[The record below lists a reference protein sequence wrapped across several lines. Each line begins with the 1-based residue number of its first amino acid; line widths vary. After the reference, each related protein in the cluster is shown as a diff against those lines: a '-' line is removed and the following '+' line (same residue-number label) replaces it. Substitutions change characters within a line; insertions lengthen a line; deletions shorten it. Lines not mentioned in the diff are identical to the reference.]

1 MSNENPK
8 LKSAAELATE
18 KVTLESVEGDTESKG
33 YAHDLEKLLA
43 KFSELKGVR
52 EMTVGSDLA
61 PDIQTI
67 AEVHKFLRDPNILEA
82 EKVKL
87 YESNPQFSASKNKIE
102 QYLKDFKKTTEV
114 TGVKKADIAGIEP
127 IIASSQDMKQENL
140 SNGDA
145 GESIQAAEVPEN
157 LESKQE
163 LETAV
168 EKAMKKTEPRLRT
181 AVEIAMERTN
191 SPSSETGSAAAEI
204 VSSQE
209 EPEKKLKTA
218 KEVAME
224 KADAI
229 LREAENEVVAKK
241 AEESPVDSLSS
252 MKERLE
258 RLKQINPEEG
268 MFQSIGTKKERKKAL
283 AEMIFELENE
293 ISAKE
298 AAEKEMAQA
307 FALKQEKGERLER
320 LKQIN
325 PEEGM
330 FQSIGTKKERR
341 KTLEKMI
348 SGLVKETGEREEA
361 ASKEKAN
368 STKPEAKKAK
378 GGFWRRLFGG
388 S

>member
-67 AEVHKFLRDPNILEA
+67 AEVHKFLRDPNISEA

-114 TGVKKADIAGIEP
+114 TGVKKAGIAGVEP
-127 IIASSQDMKQENL
+127 VIASSQNIKQENL

-145 GESIQAAEVPEN
+145 GEPIQAVEVPEN
-157 LESKQE
+157 LESEQE
-163 LETAV
+163 LETAG
-168 EKAMKKTEPRLRT
+168 
-181 AVEIAMERTN
+181 EIAMERTN

-388 S
+388 F

>member
-1 MSNENPK
+1 MNNENPK
-8 LKSAAELATE
+8 LKSVAELATG
-18 KVTLESVEGDTESKG
+18 KMALESAGGGAEANG
-33 YAHDLEKLLA
+33 YAHDLEKLLV

-61 PDIQTI
+61 ADIQTI

-114 TGVKKADIAGIEP
+114 VGVKRADTAGVEP
-127 IIASSQDMKQENL
+127 AMASGQNIKQENL
-140 SNGDA
+140 NSADIG
-145 GESIQAAEVPEN
+145 GSIEAAEVPEN
-157 LESKQE
+157 LESEQE

-168 EKAMKKTEPRLRT
+168 EKAMKKTEPRLKT
-181 AVEIAMERTN
+181 AVEIATEKTN
-191 SPSSETGSAAAEI
+191 FLSSETGAAATEI
-204 VSSQE
+204 VSSKE

-229 LREAENEVVAKK
+229 LREAENEVAAKK
-241 AEESPVDSLSS
+241 AEEFPADSLSS

-258 RLKQINPEEG
+258 RLKQINLEEG
-268 MFQSIGTKKERKKAL
+268 MFQSIGTKKERKRAL

-298 AAEKEMAQA
+298 AAEKETAQA
-307 FALKQEKGERLER
+307 SALKQEKGERLER
-320 LKQIN
+320 LRQIN
-325 PEEGM
+325 PEEGL
-330 FQSIGTKKERR
+330 FQNIGEKNERR

-348 SGLVKETGEREEA
+348 SGLVKETGEREET

-368 STKPEAKKAK
+368 SAKPEAKKAK

-388 S
+388 F